1 MTPEQEQAIW
11 TIYDLIRTRLK
22 SELLPSEIER
32 DERDLPAR
40 VAQLLPG
47 LSRDFIQRA
56 IALSEKNE
64 GARIVDEFR
73 VAIAAAHQAFSAS
86 PDEEAQP

>member
-1 MTPEQEQAIW
+1 MTPEQKQAIQ
-11 TIYDLIRTRLK
+11 TINDLIQAHFPPTDMFR
-22 SELLPSEIER
+22 EPEPEPDI
-32 DERDLPAR
+32 PAR

-64 GARIVDEFR
+64 GARIVDEFS